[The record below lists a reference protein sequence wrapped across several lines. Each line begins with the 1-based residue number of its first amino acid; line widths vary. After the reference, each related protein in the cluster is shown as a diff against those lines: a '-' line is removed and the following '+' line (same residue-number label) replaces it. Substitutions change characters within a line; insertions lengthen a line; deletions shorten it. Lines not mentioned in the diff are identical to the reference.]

1 MIRSMTAFARAQTT
15 SGSAGLSW
23 EIKSVN
29 HRYLEVT
36 PRLAEPFRE
45 LDPAVRRRCRERLA
59 RGKVELTLRTGDDTG
74 WQLNEQ
80 RLREVVALSEEAA
93 ARLEQPGPVPPLEL
107 LRFPGVLVPAEQD
120 RQSRGEQALA
130 LLDEALDSLV
140 ATREREGEELRQLL
154 YSRLD
159 AVHTEADR
167 IRAALPQILEQLR
180 SRLYQRVRECAG
192 DAQPERLEQE
202 LALTAQKMDVA
213 EELDRLDAH
222 VDEVRRILDEG
233 GAVGR
238 RLDFL
243 MQELNREAN
252 TLASKSVAG
261 ETSRAAVELKVLIE
275 QMREQ
280 IQNLE

>member
-1 MIRSMTAFARAQTT
+1 MIRSMTAFARAEGATET
-15 SGSAGLSW
+15 AGLSW

-36 PRLAEPFRE
+36 PRLPEPFRE
-45 LDPAVRRRCRERLA
+45 LDHAVRRRCRECLA
-59 RGKVELTLRTGDDTG
+59 RGKLELTLHAGDDTG
-74 WQLNEQ
+74 WQLNET

-93 ARLEQPGPVPPLEL
+93 TRLEQPGPVPPLEL
-107 LRFPGVLVPAEQD
+107 LRFPGVLVPAAED
-120 RQSRGEQALA
+120 RRGRGEQALA

-159 AVHTEADR
+159 AVRGEADR
-167 IRAALPQILEQLR
+167 IRAALPEILEQLR
-180 SRLYQRVRECAG
+180 SRLYQRVREFAG
-192 DAQPERLEQE
+192 EARSERLEQE

-252 TLASKSVAG
+252 TLAAKSVAG

>member
-1 MIRSMTAFARAQTT
+1 MIRSMTAFAQAEGS
-15 SGSAGLSW
+15 SGSAALCW

-29 HRYLEVT
+29 HRYLEIT
-36 PRLAEPFRE
+36 PRLPEPFRE
-45 LDPAVRRRCRERLA
+45 LDNAVRRRCRERLA
-59 RGKVELTLRTGDDTG
+59 RGKVDLTLRAGDDTG
-74 WQLNEQ
+74 WQLDEQ
-80 RLREVVALSEEAA
+80 RLEEVVKLSEDAA

-107 LRFPGVLVPAEQD
+107 LRFPGVLVAAESD
-120 RQSRGEQALA
+120 HRSRSDQALA

-140 ATREREGEELRQLL
+140 ATRETEGEQLRELL

-159 AVHTEADR
+159 GVGAQAER

-180 SRLYQRVRECAG
+180 SRLYQRVCEFAG
-192 DAQPERLEQE
+192 ATQPERLDQE

-213 EELDRLDAH
+213 EELDRLEAH
-222 VDEVRRILDEG
+222 VDEVRRVLAEG
-233 GAVGR
+233 GTVGR

-261 ETSRAAVELKVLIE
+261 ETSQAAVELKVLIE